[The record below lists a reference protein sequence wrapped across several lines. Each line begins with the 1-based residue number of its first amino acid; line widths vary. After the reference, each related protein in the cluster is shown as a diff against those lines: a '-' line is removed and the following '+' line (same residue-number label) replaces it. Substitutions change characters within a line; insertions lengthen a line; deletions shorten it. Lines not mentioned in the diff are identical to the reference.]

1 MSKKTRRRNVSGK
14 KSQPRKESIKAE
26 EIKKEV
32 AITASTDLEA
42 IKAEEVPDLQETVKL
57 NEENIEKKNDI
68 LEPVLEPKIEEKIET
83 KATSDE
89 EVTIEETFES
99 NLEEKNDENKELKA
113 QEEIKEEALEVT
125 PCEETEP
132 VRYINI
138 IRDKAIKLYSIT
150 KNGTEY
156 KIAALLKDFAYEK
169 DVKIRYTFDGW
180 NTYKEEGMYYCSQG
194 YDMEQLSSDRLQIWD
209 KYFSI
214 EDDKKENFEF
224 VLYYG
229 VNGYNYWD
237 NNDEKN
243 YKIEE

>member
-1 MSKKTRRRNVSGK
+1 M
-14 KSQPRKESIKAE
+14 
-26 EIKKEV
+26 
-32 AITASTDLEA
+32 
-42 IKAEEVPDLQETVKL
+42 
-57 NEENIEKKNDI
+57 
-68 LEPVLEPKIEEKIET
+68 
-83 KATSDE
+83 
-89 EVTIEETFES
+89 
-99 NLEEKNDENKELKA
+99 
-113 QEEIKEEALEVT
+113 
-125 PCEETEP
+125 
-132 VRYINI
+132 
-138 IRDKAIKLYSIT
+138 
-150 KNGTEY
+150 
-156 KIAALLKDFAYEK
+156 LKDFAYEK

-194 YDMEQLSSDRLQIWD
+194 YDMEQLSSDRLQMWD

>member
-1 MSKKTRRRNVSGK
+1 MSKKTRRRNVNKK

-26 EIKKEV
+26 EIKNEV
-32 AITASTDLEA
+32 AVTASTDLEA
-42 IKAEEVPDLQETVKL
+42 IKAEEVADLKENVKL

-68 LEPVLEPKIEEKIET
+68 LEP
-83 KATSDE
+83 
-89 EVTIEETFES
+89 EVTTYQEVVVEKAIES
-99 NLEEKNDENKELKA
+99 NLEEKNDENKESKI

-125 PCEETEP
+125 PCKEKEP

-194 YDMEQLSSDRLQIWD
+194 YDMEQLSSDRLQMWD

>member
-1 MSKKTRRRNVSGK
+1 MSKKTRRRNVNKK

-26 EIKKEV
+26 EIKNEV
-32 AITASTDLEA
+32 AVTASTDLEA
-42 IKAEEVPDLQETVKL
+42 IKAEEVADLKENVKL
-57 NEENIEKKNDI
+57 NEENIEKKN
-68 LEPVLEPKIEEKIET
+68 EVLELNIEEKIET
-83 KATSDE
+83 KVTSDE

-99 NLEEKNDENKELKA
+99 NLEEKNDQNKELKA

-125 PCEETEP
+125 PCKETEP
-132 VRYINI
+132 LKYINI
-138 IRDKAIKLYSIT
+138 IREKAIKLYSIT

-156 KIAALLKDFAYEK
+156 KIVALLKDFAYEK

>member
-1 MSKKTRRRNVSGK
+1 MSKKTRRRNVNKK

-26 EIKKEV
+26 DIKKEV
-32 AITASTDLEA
+32 AVTASTDLEA
-42 IKAEEVPDLQETVKL
+42 IKAEEVPALQETVKL
-57 NEENIEKKNDI
+57 SEENIEKKNDI

-83 KATSDE
+83 KATAYE
-89 EVTIEETFES
+89 EVIVEKTTEN
-99 NLEEKNDENKELKA
+99 NLEEKNDKNKESKA

-138 IRDKAIKLYSIT
+138 IREKAIKLYSIT

>member
-1 MSKKTRRRNVSGK
+1 MSKK
-14 KSQPRKESIKAE
+14 PRKNANRRPRKKQIKTE
-26 EIKKEV
+26 EVKNEV
-32 AITASTDLEA
+32 AITASTDSET
-42 IKAEEVPDLQETVKL
+42 IKTEEVPALQETVKL
-57 NEENIEKKNDI
+57 NETNLEKKND
-68 LEPVLEPKIEEKIET
+68 VLELKIEEKIEQKVT
-83 KATSDE
+83 THE
-89 EVTIEETFES
+89 EVAIEETLES
-99 NLEEKNDENKELKA
+99 NLEEKNDENKESKV

-125 PCEETEP
+125 PCKETEP
-132 VRYINI
+132 LKYINI
-138 IRDKAIKLYSIT
+138 IREKAIKLYSIT

-156 KIAALLKDFAYEK
+156 KITALLKDFAYEK

-194 YDMEQLSSDRLQIWD
+194 YDMEQLRSDRLQIWD

-243 YKIEE
+243 YKIED

>member
-1 MSKKTRRRNVSGK
+1 MSKKTRRRNVNK

-32 AITASTDLEA
+32 AVTASNNLEA
-42 IKAEEVPDLQETVKL
+42 IKAEEVPVLQETVKL
-57 NEENIEKKNDI
+57 SEENIEQKNDI
-68 LEPVLEPKIEEKIET
+68 LEPVSEPKIEEKIEKKVT
-83 KATSDE
+83 ADE
-89 EVTIEETFES
+89 EIVVEKITEN
-99 NLEEKNDENKELKA
+99 NLEEKNDENEESKV
-113 QEEIKEEALEVT
+113 QEEIKEEDLEVT
-125 PCEETEP
+125 PCKETEP
-132 VRYINI
+132 IKYINI

>member
-1 MSKKTRRRNVSGK
+1 MSKKTRRRNVNKK

-26 EIKKEV
+26 EIKNEV
-32 AITASTDLEA
+32 AVTASTDLEA
-42 IKAEEVPDLQETVKL
+42 IKAEEVADLKENVKL
-57 NEENIEKKNDI
+57 NEENIEKKN
-68 LEPVLEPKIEEKIET
+68 EVLELNIEEKIET
-83 KATSDE
+83 KVTSDE

-99 NLEEKNDENKELKA
+99 NLEEKNDQNKELKA

-125 PCEETEP
+125 PCKETEP
-132 VRYINI
+132 LKYINI
-138 IRDKAIKLYSIT
+138 IREKAIKLYSIT

>member
-1 MSKKTRRRNVSGK
+1 MSKKTRRRNVNKK

-26 EIKKEV
+26 EIKNEV
-32 AITASTDLEA
+32 AVTASTDLEA
-42 IKAEEVPDLQETVKL
+42 IKAEEVADLKENVKL
-57 NEENIEKKNDI
+57 NEENIEKKN
-68 LEPVLEPKIEEKIET
+68 EVLELNIEEKIET
-83 KATSDE
+83 KVTSDE

-99 NLEEKNDENKELKA
+99 NLEEKNDQNKELKA

-125 PCEETEP
+125 PCKETEP
-132 VRYINI
+132 LKYINI
-138 IRDKAIKLYSIT
+138 IREKAIKLYSIT

-194 YDMEQLSSDRLQIWD
+194 YDMKQLSSDRLQIWD

-214 EDDKKENFEF
+214 EDDKKEKFEF

>member
-1 MSKKTRRRNVSGK
+1 MKRKSRRTNVAGR

-26 EIKKEV
+26 EIKKEMAV
-32 AITASTDLEA
+32 TASTDSEA
-42 IKAEEVPDLQETVKL
+42 IKAEVVPVLQEDVKL
-57 NEENIEKKNDI
+57 SEENIEKKNDI
-68 LEPVLEPKIEEKIET
+68 LEPVLEPKVEEKIEQKVT
-83 KATSDE
+83 AYE
-89 EVTIEETFES
+89 EVAVEKTTEN
-99 NLEEKNDENKELKA
+99 NLEEKNDENKESKV
-113 QEEIKEEALEVT
+113 QEEIKEEALEFT
-125 PCEETEP
+125 PCKETEP
-132 VRYINI
+132 LKYINI
-138 IRDKAIKLYSIT
+138 IREKAIKLYSIT

-169 DVKIRYTFDGW
+169 NVKIRYTFDGW

-194 YDMEQLSSDRLQIWD
+194 YDMEQLSSDRLQMWD

-229 VNGYNYWD
+229 VNGSDYWD
-237 NNDEKN
+237 NNNKKN

>member
-1 MSKKTRRRNVSGK
+1 MSKK
-14 KSQPRKESIKAE
+14 PRKNANRRPRKKPIKTE
-26 EIKKEV
+26 EVKNELAVTANNDSETIK
-32 AITASTDLEA
+32 T
-42 IKAEEVPDLQETVKL
+42 EEVPALQETVKL
-57 NEENIEKKNDI
+57 NETNLEKKND
-68 LEPVLEPKIEEKIET
+68 VLELKIEEKIEQKVT
-83 KATSDE
+83 THE
-89 EVTIEETFES
+89 EVAIEETLES
-99 NLEEKNDENKELKA
+99 NLEEKNDENKESKA

-125 PCEETEP
+125 PCKETEP

-156 KIAALLKDFAYEK
+156 NIAALLKDFAYEK
-169 DVKIRYTFDGW
+169 YVKIRYTFDGW

-194 YDMEQLSSDRLQIWD
+194 YDMEQLRSDRLQIWD

-243 YKIEE
+243 YKIED

>member
-1 MSKKTRRRNVSGK
+1 MSKKTRRRNVNKK

-26 EIKKEV
+26 EIKNEV
-32 AITASTDLEA
+32 AVTASTDLEA
-42 IKAEEVPDLQETVKL
+42 IKAEEVADLKENVKL
-57 NEENIEKKNDI
+57 NEENIEKKN
-68 LEPVLEPKIEEKIET
+68 EVLELNIEEKIET
-83 KATSDE
+83 KVTSDE

-99 NLEEKNDENKELKA
+99 NLEEKNDQNKELKA

-125 PCEETEP
+125 PCKETEP
-132 VRYINI
+132 LKYINI
-138 IRDKAIKLYSIT
+138 IREKAIKLYSIT

-214 EDDKKENFEF
+214 EDDKKEKFEF

>member
-1 MSKKTRRRNVSGK
+1 MSKRPKKNANRR

-32 AITASTDLEA
+32 AVTASTDLEPA
-42 IKAEEVPDLQETVKL
+42 KDEEVPALQETVKL
-57 NEENIEKKNDI
+57 SEENIEKKNDI
-68 LEPVLEPKIEEKIET
+68 LEPVLEPKIEEKIEPEVT
-83 KATSDE
+83 AYE
-89 EVTIEETFES
+89 EVVVEKTTEN
-99 NLEEKNDENKELKA
+99 NLEEKNDENKESKV

-125 PCEETEP
+125 PCKETEP

-194 YDMEQLSSDRLQIWD
+194 YDMEQLSSDRLQMWD

-214 EDDKKENFEF
+214 EDYKKENFEF

>member
-1 MSKKTRRRNVSGK
+1 MSKKTKRRNVSEK

-32 AITASTDLEA
+32 AVTASTDLEPA
-42 IKAEEVPDLQETVKL
+42 KDEEVHALQETVKL
-57 NEENIEKKNDI
+57 NETNLEKKND
-68 LEPVLEPKIEEKIET
+68 VLELKIEEKIEPEVT
-83 KATSDE
+83 AYE
-89 EVTIEETFES
+89 EVVVEKTTEN
-99 NLEEKNDENKELKA
+99 NLEEKNDENKESKV

-125 PCEETEP
+125 PCKETEP

-194 YDMEQLSSDRLQIWD
+194 YDMEQLSSDRLQMWD

>member
-1 MSKKTRRRNVSGK
+1 MSKKTRRRNVNKK

-26 EIKKEV
+26 EIKNEV
-32 AITASTDLEA
+32 AVTASTDLEA
-42 IKAEEVPDLQETVKL
+42 IKAEEVADLKENVKL
-57 NEENIEKKNDI
+57 NEENIEKKN
-68 LEPVLEPKIEEKIET
+68 EVLELNIEEKIET
-83 KATSDE
+83 KVTSDE

-99 NLEEKNDENKELKA
+99 NLEEKNDQNKELKA

-125 PCEETEP
+125 PCKEKEP

-229 VNGYNYWD
+229 VNDYNYWD

>member
-1 MSKKTRRRNVSGK
+1 MSRKPRRRNVNK

-32 AITASTDLEA
+32 AVTVSTDSEA
-42 IKAEEVPDLQETVKL
+42 IKAEEVPSLQENVKL
-57 NEENIEKKNDI
+57 SEENIEQKNDI
-68 LEPVLEPKIEEKIET
+68 LEPVSEPKIEEKIEKKVT
-83 KATSDE
+83 AYE
-89 EVTIEETFES
+89 EGVVEKTPEN
-99 NLEEKNDENKELKA
+99 NLEEKNDENEESKA
-113 QEEIKEEALEVT
+113 QEEIKEDLEVT
-125 PCEETEP
+125 PCKETETIK
-132 VRYINI
+132 YINI

-214 EDDKKENFEF
+214 EDDKKEKFEF

-229 VNGYNYWD
+229 VNGYDYWD
-237 NNDEKN
+237 NNDKKN

>member
-1 MSKKTRRRNVSGK
+1 MSKRPKKNANRR

-32 AITASTDLEA
+32 AVTASTDLEPA
-42 IKAEEVPDLQETVKL
+42 KDEEVHALQETVKL
-57 NEENIEKKNDI
+57 SEENIEKKNDI
-68 LEPVLEPKIEEKIET
+68 LEPVLEPKIEEKIEPEVT
-83 KATSDE
+83 AYE
-89 EVTIEETFES
+89 EVVVEKTTEN
-99 NLEEKNDENKELKA
+99 NLEEKNDENKESKV

-125 PCEETEP
+125 PCKETEP

-194 YDMEQLSSDRLQIWD
+194 YDMEQLSSDRLQMWD

-214 EDDKKENFEF
+214 EDYKKENFEF

>member
-1 MSKKTRRRNVSGK
+1 MSKKTRRRNVNKK

-26 EIKKEV
+26 EIKNEV
-32 AITASTDLEA
+32 AVTASTDLEA
-42 IKAEEVPDLQETVKL
+42 IKAEEVADLKENVKL

-68 LEPVLEPKIEEKIET
+68 LEP
-83 KATSDE
+83 
-89 EVTIEETFES
+89 EVTTYQEVVVEKAIES
-99 NLEEKNDENKELKA
+99 NLEEKNDENKESKI

-125 PCEETEP
+125 PCKEKEP

-194 YDMEQLSSDRLQIWD
+194 YDMEQLSSDRLQMWD

-229 VNGYNYWD
+229 VNG
-237 NNDEKN
+237 
-243 YKIEE
+243 

>member
-1 MSKKTRRRNVSGK
+1 MSKKTRRRNVNKK

-26 EIKKEV
+26 EIKNEV
-32 AITASTDLEA
+32 AVTASTDLEA
-42 IKAEEVPDLQETVKL
+42 IKAEEVADLKENVKL
-57 NEENIEKKNDI
+57 NEENIEKKN
-68 LEPVLEPKIEEKIET
+68 EVLELNIEEKIET
-83 KATSDE
+83 KVTSDE

-99 NLEEKNDENKELKA
+99 NLEEKNDQNKELKA

-125 PCEETEP
+125 PCKETEP
-132 VRYINI
+132 LKYINI
-138 IRDKAIKLYSIT
+138 IREKAIKLYSIT

-194 YDMEQLSSDRLQIWD
+194 YDMEQLSSDRLQMWD

-214 EDDKKENFEF
+214 EDDKKEKFEF